1 MCANQS
7 CYSLGDTTRATR
19 LSRGRW
25 AETGAAGGTPKADG
39 AAGWNHL
46 ENSASADPRV
56 TERAMRAAPSKG
68 ASMAMT
74 RAQDRQQESQSDGR
88 TPAGTANP
96 VMIIKTTCGSQTLYK
111 GQLKSPMP
119 RFGQDAGGEGRLPL
133 PPATR

>member
-1 MCANQS
+1 
-7 CYSLGDTTRATR
+7 
-19 LSRGRW
+19 
-25 AETGAAGGTPKADG
+25 
-39 AAGWNHL
+39 
-46 ENSASADPRV
+46 
-56 TERAMRAAPSKG
+56 MRAAPSKG

-88 TPAGTANP
+88 TPARTANP

-119 RFGQDAGGEGRLPL
+119 RFGQDAGGAGRLPL